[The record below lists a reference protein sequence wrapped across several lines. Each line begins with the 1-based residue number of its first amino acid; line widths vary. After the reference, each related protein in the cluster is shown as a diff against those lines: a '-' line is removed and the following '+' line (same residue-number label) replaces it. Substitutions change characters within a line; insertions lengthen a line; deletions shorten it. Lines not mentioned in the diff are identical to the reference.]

1 MSAENK
7 AIVRDFWERND
18 REGKLPTDM
27 CAPGFTAHI
36 PGQPPMDLEAF
47 QKMVAQYG
55 NSFSNYSNVFED
67 MVAEGDKVAF
77 RFERQATHT
86 GEFMGIP
93 ASGKQISWTTIGIA
107 RLAGGKIAEF
117 WNSPDRMG
125 FMQQIGVLPK
135 PDQAR

>member
-1 MSAENK
+1 MSEENK
-7 AIVRDFWERND
+7 AIVRDFFERAD
-18 REGKLPTDM
+18 REGKIPAEP
-27 CAPGFTAHI
+27 CAPGFIAHV
-36 PGQPPMDLEAF
+36 PGSPLMDLQAF
-47 QKMVAQYG
+47 RKMVATYDA
-55 NSFSNYSNVFED
+55 SFSDTHNTAED

-86 GEFMGIP
+86 AEFMGIP

-125 FMQQIGVLPK
+125 MMQQVGVIPK
-135 PDQAR
+135 QG